1 MSAPRPLLLVL
12 FGPTASGKS
21 ELAHRIGRERGGE
34 IVSADAFAVYRG
46 LDIGTAK
53 PSARQRAEVPYHL
66 IDVADPRDHYS
77 AGEWAHDALAAIEGI
92 AARGRLPI
100 VCGGSGFYLDALL
113 RGLPG
118 EEARDPGLRQALAA
132 WGEPRPQEA
141 HRLLEVNDPQS
152 ASKIPVANVRYT
164 LRALEVLLLTGRP
177 ASQRQAA
184 APALLSRFRIVRIGL
199 RPSRDELHA
208 RIAARVRE
216 MFEAGWDE
224 EVRRLLG
231 GGLSPE
237 ANAFQAIGYREVA
250 EYVAGRADLADVEA
264 RIVAE
269 TRQLAKRQGT
279 WFARERDAIWLQ
291 PEGAPEA
298 LRARLDDLEET
309 ERNG

>member
-1 MSAPRPLLLVL
+1 
-12 FGPTASGKS
+12 
-21 ELAHRIGRERGGE
+21 
-34 IVSADAFAVYRG
+34 
-46 LDIGTAK
+46 
-53 PSARQRAEVPYHL
+53 
-66 IDVADPRDHYS
+66 
-77 AGEWAHDALAAIEGI
+77 
-92 AARGRLPI
+92 
-100 VCGGSGFYLDALL
+100 
-113 RGLPG
+113 
-118 EEARDPGLRQALAA
+118 
-132 WGEPRPQEA
+132 
-141 HRLLEVNDPQS
+141 
-152 ASKIPVANVRYT
+152 
-164 LRALEVLLLTGRP
+164 
-177 ASQRQAA
+177 
-184 APALLSRFRIVRIGL
+184 
-199 RPSRDELHA
+199 
-208 RIAARVRE
+208 